1 MKFLIENWYVIVALL
16 AVLECII
23 YAVYRFLKLPTR
35 AQVEKVRAW
44 LLWAV
49 TNAEKE
55 LGSGTGKLK
64 LRQVYDLFVQRFP
77 AVAMAVSFDTFSQWV
92 DDALMDMRKMLVEN
106 QAAAEL
112 VMGDGQNG

>member
-1 MKFLIENWYVIVALL
+1 MIFLVENWYMMIALL
-16 AVLECII
+16 AVAGMVSIFI
-23 YAVYRFLKLPTR
+23 GRFSKMPQK
-35 AQVEKVRAW
+35 AQRIKIKEW

-77 AVAMAVSFDTFSQWV
+77 AVAMAVSFDTFGIWV
-92 DDALMDMRKMLVEN
+92 DESLEEMRKMLAENKAVE
-106 QAAAEL
+106 QM
-112 VMGDGQNG
+112 VRGGQNG